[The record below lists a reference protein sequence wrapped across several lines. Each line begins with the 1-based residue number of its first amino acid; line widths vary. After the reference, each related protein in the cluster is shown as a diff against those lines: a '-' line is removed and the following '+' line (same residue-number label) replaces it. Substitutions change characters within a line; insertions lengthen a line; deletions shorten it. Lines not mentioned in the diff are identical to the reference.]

1 MTKGAAMDRIGT
13 AERLLAGALE
23 HWDGDATR
31 AKASVEVALAELRLE
46 QAAKAAAITSDLV
59 DWNLV
64 RAFFVARGDTVRKWS
79 VRNGY
84 HPAYVELSGTGK
96 RRGPK
101 AGRIVADLKR
111 ETGL

>member
-1 MTKGAAMDRIGT
+1 MMN
-13 AERLLAGALE
+13 AESRTGQKKHEAPL
-23 HWDGDATR
+23 
-31 AKASVEVALAELRLE
+31 S
-46 QAAKAAAITSDLV
+46 
-59 DWNLV
+59 WNHV
-64 RAFFVARGDTVRKWS
+64 RAYFVARGDTVRKWS